1 MVRSSEKGM
10 NLAWKTLLECPEW
23 NESLTFPSSQSQRR
37 TRRSSEPETRMSP
50 WALKLTVLTQ
60 PLCFASFRYTSKRR
74 TIFYK
79 TIRMWF
85 NYKLNPPIKIKTF
98 SRIDEG
104 TNLGGGEAIGEAARR
119 DSTDF
124 SSPEVDDR
132 VVRSVEVCSTSLRL
146 IRHLPLNLTV
156 DVRLD
161 QRREILVCSV
171 CVLVS
176 SEERRCYGPTRSE
189 GGGVMTIIAIY

>member
-1 MVRSSEKGM
+1 MIQ
-10 NLAWKTLLECPEW
+10 L
-23 NESLTFPSSQSQRR
+23 Q
-37 TRRSSEPETRMSP
+37 
-50 WALKLTVLTQ
+50 
-60 PLCFASFRYTSKRR
+60 
-74 TIFYK
+74 
-79 TIRMWF
+79 
-85 NYKLNPPIKIKTF
+85 LNPPIKIKTF

-171 CVLVS
+171 CVFTVVG
-176 SEERRCYGPTRSE
+176 R
-189 GGGVMTIIAIY
+189 GGDSMVQREVRAVV

>member
-60 PLCFASFRYTSKRR
+60 PLCFASFRYISKRR
-74 TIFYK
+74 TIFYNNK
-79 TIRMWF
+79 NVIIQLQ
-85 NYKLNPPIKIKTF
+85 LNPLIKIKTF
-98 SRIDEG
+98 FSKWIELSMG

-146 IRHLPLNLTV
+146 ISHLP
-156 DVRLD
+156 RL
-161 QRREILVCSV
+161 
-171 CVLVS
+171 
-176 SEERRCYGPTRSE
+176 
-189 GGGVMTIIAIY
+189 M